1 MKHLALK
8 TLLAVVVLTVSVPA
22 KAERLFSE
30 LAGKPGVESV
40 YVGKS
45 MVGMA
50 KGLLDQSGDK
60 DALIARNA
68 IKNIDSIEIISCEP
82 HPGDVRKVRT
92 AARKIMSKLKLEVL
106 VETRGDEE
114 EVTIYGLPSKKNPAE
129 ISDMIIESYEPE
141 EYSLVHISGSIDVNA
156 ITADNKSAKK

>member
-1 MKHLALK
+1 M
-8 TLLAVVVLTVSVPA
+8 P
-22 KAERLFSE
+22 
-30 LAGKPGVESV
+30 
-40 YVGKS
+40 
-45 MVGMA
+45 
-50 KGLLDQSGDK
+50 
-60 DALIARNA
+60 
-68 IKNIDSIEIISCEP
+68 
-82 HPGDVRKVRT
+82 
-92 AARKIMSKLKLEVL
+92 KLKLEVL